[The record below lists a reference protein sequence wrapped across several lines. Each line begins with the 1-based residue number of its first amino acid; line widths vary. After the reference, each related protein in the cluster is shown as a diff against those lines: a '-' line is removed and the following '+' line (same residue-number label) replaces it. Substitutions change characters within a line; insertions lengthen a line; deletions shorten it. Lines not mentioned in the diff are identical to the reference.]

1 VRSVRTAL
9 SVFEAVAERQ
19 PVGLSALARDLDL
32 PKATV
37 QRSLSTLAE
46 AGWLVQD
53 LLDPGR
59 WMVSARFAVLADA
72 APLAQAVR
80 AAARVPL
87 ADLRDRT
94 GETVGLFT
102 IDGDH
107 MEMLDGIEGTH
118 LVRAVARSG
127 PLPIH
132 VSAAGRAMLACL
144 PADQRKAA
152 VERLA
157 RVRPAEEGNANGNGN
172 GGNGTTP
179 GLPRYTD
186 RSALD
191 VTTLLDHIAE
201 AERTGYAVVD
211 GEYVPDV
218 CGIGAAIR
226 RPGGAPAAGIALVG
240 PSHRLTPDTFAP
252 IGRQVAV
259 CAEQISAALA

>member
-1 VRSVRTAL
+1 MRSVRTAL

-80 AAARVPL
+80 AAARRPL
-87 ADLRDRT
+87 ADLRDET

-107 MEMLDGIEGTH
+107 MELLDGIEGTH
-118 LVRAVARSG
+118 VVRAVARSG

-144 PADQRKAA
+144 PDDQRRAA
-152 VERLA
+152 IRRLA
-157 RVRPAEEGNANGNGN
+157 RGGNGN
-172 GGNGTTP
+172 GTGNGTGNGAGS
-179 GLPRYTD
+179 GLTRFTD
-186 RSALD
+186 RSSLD
-191 VTTLLDHIAE
+191 VAALLDHIAE
-201 AERTGYAVVD
+201 AAERGYAVVD

-226 RPGGAPAAGIALVG
+226 GPGGAPAAGIALVG
-240 PSHRLTPDTFAP
+240 PSHRLTPDTIRA
-252 IGRQVAV
+252 IGRQVAS
-259 CAEQISAALA
+259 CAALISDSLT

>member
-1 VRSVRTAL
+1 MRSVRTAL

-72 APLAQAVR
+72 APLALAVR
-80 AAARVPL
+80 SAARAPL

-107 MEMLDGIEGTH
+107 MELLDGIEGTH
-118 LVRAVARSG
+118 VVRAVARSG

-144 PADQRKAA
+144 PEDQRRAA
-152 VERLA
+152 VQRLA
-157 RVRPAEEGNANGNGN
+157 RIGDGNGN
-172 GGNGTTP
+172 GSRNG
-179 GLPRYTD
+179 
-186 RSALD
+186 
-191 VTTLLDHIAE
+191 
-201 AERTGYAVVD
+201 
-211 GEYVPDV
+211 
-218 CGIGAAIR
+218 GAALG
-226 RPGGAPAAGIALVG
+226 PGFT
-240 PSHRLTPDTFAP
+240 R
-252 IGRQVAV
+252 
-259 CAEQISAALA
+259 